1 MSSNRAWTVRPARKS
16 SSNLSSCSSEGSSG
30 DTLRIRVSGGLCVAG
45 STFGGYQRG
54 HALGAFAIGLEKD
67 SGEWSIR
74 RLGL

>member
-16 SSNLSSCSSEGSSG
+16 SSNLSSFSSDDASGS
-30 DTLRIRVSGGLCVAG
+30 TLRIRVSDGVWVAR
-45 STFGGYQRG
+45 STFEEYQRG
-54 HALGAFAIGLEKD
+54 GTVGAFAIGLEKG